1 MSELSEF
8 HVQYAQIDNSWKLL
22 FENGENGVILNDI
35 KLRCTQKQ
43 IIWCTDSDT
52 KDE

>member
-1 MSELSEF
+1 MSKKIIYTDEF
-8 HVQYAQIDNSWKLL
+8 GNKININSI
-22 FENGENGVILNDI
+22 EGIHVILNDI
-35 KLRCTQKQ
+35 KLKCTQKQ

>member
-1 MSELSEF
+1 MRNMLKLN
-8 HVQYAQIDNSWKLL
+8 NSWKLL

-35 KLRCTQKQ
+35 KLKCTQKQ